1 MLTPARI
8 VATTLGIALA
18 LALVGCAP
26 TGAPTPAPTASSAT
40 PTAAAPSPAATPGT
54 VDPASYLL
62 EGTPGV
68 FDANGAWS
76 GHYGFFTDDTK
87 TVRCDIWIFSGDSGG
102 VLCAITPGNE
112 SKRTYAV
119 PASVNTM
126 CDESSSNA
134 ADGYSLGINFK
145 VFGDSTSAGFTGC
158 RAGIENDPAI
168 VAATKVLPDK
178 QTLKI
183 DTDVYKYTC
192 IVDAGVATCS
202 EFNSGAGISFG
213 LGVAQFKP

>member
-1 MLTPARI
+1 
-8 VATTLGIALA
+8 
-18 LALVGCAP
+18 
-26 TGAPTPAPTASSAT
+26 
-40 PTAAAPSPAATPGT
+40 

-62 EGTPGV
+62 QGTPGV

-102 VLCAITPGNE
+102 VVCAITPGNE
-112 SKRTYAV
+112 SKRTYTV
-119 PASVNTM
+119 PASINTM

-134 ADGYSLGINFK
+134 ADGYSIGINFK

-158 RAGIENDPAI
+158 RSNIENDF
-168 VAATKVLPDK
+168 VLVGATKVLHDN
-178 QTLKI
+178 QTLKV

-192 IVDAGVATCS
+192 TVAKGVASCTDS
-202 EFNSGAGISFG
+202 YSGASITFG
-213 LGVAQFKP
+213 LGVAQYAG